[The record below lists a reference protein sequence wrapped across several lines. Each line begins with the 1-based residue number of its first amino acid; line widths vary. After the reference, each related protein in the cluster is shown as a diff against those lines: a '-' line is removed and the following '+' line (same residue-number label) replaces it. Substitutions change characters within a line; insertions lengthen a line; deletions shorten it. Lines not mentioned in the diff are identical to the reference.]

1 MINVNYIEPSMRQM
15 LDMFIFE
22 TSLLLEQLDEIMIQ
36 IEKEKVFTHNNINET
51 FRIMH
56 TIKGSASMMGLD
68 NISALAH
75 SVEDLFYAIR
85 EGKIEVLDNDLL
97 FDLVFQSLDFIR
109 RDIDEL
115 QSRGCISSD
124 YSNFIEGIEEYVSTL
139 ELSSSIKSKDNANLE
154 STDEKEAID
163 SNFEYKEDSDVVKII
178 FEQGC
183 MMENVR
189 AFMLVFELRDYC
201 EFIDFYPKDVETNAE
216 STEYIKSYGFYI
228 QFVAKEDKA
237 IVYKTIED
245 NLYVKEYIN
254 ISKKE
259 IEMKNTSNNDAV
271 ENKLKDN
278 NKVSKSYQN
287 NYTEDEIQEDVLN
300 EKTDMEKDS
309 LSEENEHLPISK
321 QSIMSVNLEK
331 LDLLQNIVGE
341 IVIMESMVV
350 NSVNSTGVDID
361 NFNKATRQLHKL
373 TDELQDIVMS
383 MRMIQ
388 IAGVFQKMHRI
399 VRDMNKKLDKN
410 VELITIGAETE
421 VDKNVID
428 NLAEPFMHLIRN
440 AMDHAIEPI
449 EERIAKG
456 KEEVGKIVLSAE
468 NLGGEAVISISDD
481 GRGIMRDK
489 ILAKAKEQGLLKH
502 QINEYTDDEV
512 NSLIMT
518 PGFST
523 KESITEFSGRGV
535 GMDIV
540 RKSIEK
546 VGGSIE
552 VKSKQDEGTT
562 FTIKIPLTLSIVEG
576 MKFKVGDSLFTLP
589 ISSIRRTFKLTDLN
603 QIITEGNKTELITI
617 YGACIPI
624 IRLHKIYNIQ
634 TKVTNLMHGNMIIIE
649 NEHKAVC
656 IFVDEIIGNQQVV
669 VKPFPVYF
677 NRFNIKNK
685 GLSGCT
691 ILGDGSISLII
702 DADSIIEIY

>member
-1 MINVNYIEPSMRQM
+1 MRQM

-22 TSLLLEQLDEIMIQ
+22 TTLLLEQLDEIMIQ

-68 NISALAH
+68 KISALAH

-139 ELSSSIKSKDNANLE
+139 ELSSSMKSKDNANLE
-154 STDEKEAID
+154 STDEKEVID
-163 SNFEYKEDSDVVKII
+163 SNFAYKEDSDVVKII

-201 EFIDFYPKDVETNAE
+201 EFIDFYPKEVETNAE

-259 IEMKNTSNNDAV
+259 IEMKSTSNNDAV

-278 NKVSKSYQN
+278 NKVSKGYQN
-287 NYTEDEIQEDVLN
+287 NYTEDELQEDVLN

-309 LSEENEHLPISK
+309 LSGENEHLPISK

-421 VDKNVID
+421 VDKSVID

>member
-1 MINVNYIEPSMRQM
+1 MRQM

-502 QINEYTDDEV
+502 QINEYTDNEV

>member
-1 MINVNYIEPSMRQM
+1 MNYIEPSMRQM

-139 ELSSSIKSKDNANLE
+139 ELSSSMKSKDNANLE
-154 STDEKEAID
+154 STDEKEVID

-201 EFIDFYPKDVETNAE
+201 EFIDFYPKDVETNTE

-309 LSEENEHLPISK
+309 LSEDNEHLPISK

-421 VDKNVID
+421 VDKSVID

-502 QINEYTDDEV
+502 QSNEYTDDEV

>member
-1 MINVNYIEPSMRQM
+1 MNYIEPSMRQM

-139 ELSSSIKSKDNANLE
+139 ELSSSMKSKDNANLE
-154 STDEKEAID
+154 STDEKEVID

-259 IEMKNTSNNDAV
+259 IEMKSTSNNDAV

-421 VDKNVID
+421 VDKSVID

-502 QINEYTDDEV
+502 QSNEYTDDEV

>member
-1 MINVNYIEPSMRQM
+1 MNYIEPSMRQM

-139 ELSSSIKSKDNANLE
+139 ELSSSMKSKDNANLE

-201 EFIDFYPKDVETNAE
+201 EFIDFYPNDVETNAE

-421 VDKNVID
+421 VDKSVID

-502 QINEYTDDEV
+502 QSNEYTDDEV

>member
-1 MINVNYIEPSMRQM
+1 MRQM

-22 TSLLLEQLDEIMIQ
+22 TTLLLEQLDEIMIQ

-68 NISALAH
+68 KISALAH

-139 ELSSSIKSKDNANLE
+139 ELSSSMKSKDNANLE

-259 IEMKNTSNNDAV
+259 IEMKSTSNNDAV

-669 VKPFPVYF
+669 VKSFPVYF

>member
-1 MINVNYIEPSMRQM
+1 MNYIEPSMRQM

-139 ELSSSIKSKDNANLE
+139 ELSSSMKSKDNANLE
-154 STDEKEAID
+154 STDEKEVID
-163 SNFEYKEDSDVVKII
+163 SNFEYKEGSDVVKII

-237 IVYKTIED
+237 IVYKTIEN

-421 VDKNVID
+421 VDKSVID

-502 QINEYTDDEV
+502 QSNEYTDDEV

-634 TKVTNLMHGNMIIIE
+634 TKVTNLMNGNMIIIE

>member
-1 MINVNYIEPSMRQM
+1 MNYIEPSMRQM

-139 ELSSSIKSKDNANLE
+139 ELSSSMKSKDNANLE
-154 STDEKEAID
+154 STDEKEVID
-163 SNFEYKEDSDVVKII
+163 SNFEYKEGSDVVKII

-421 VDKNVID
+421 VDKSVID

-502 QINEYTDDEV
+502 QSNEYTDDEV

-634 TKVTNLMHGNMIIIE
+634 TKVTNLMNGNMIIIE
-649 NEHKAVC
+649 NVC

>member
-1 MINVNYIEPSMRQM
+1 
-15 LDMFIFE
+15 MFIFE

-139 ELSSSIKSKDNANLE
+139 ELSSSMKSKDNANLE
-154 STDEKEAID
+154 STDEKEVID
-163 SNFEYKEDSDVVKII
+163 SNFEYKEGSDVVKII

-421 VDKNVID
+421 VDKSVID

-502 QINEYTDDEV
+502 QSNEYTDDEV

-634 TKVTNLMHGNMIIIE
+634 TKVTNLMNGNMIIIE

>member
-1 MINVNYIEPSMRQM
+1 MNYIEPSMRQM

-139 ELSSSIKSKDNANLE
+139 ELSSSMKSKDNANLE

-350 NSVNSTGVDID
+350 NSVNSTGADID

>member
-85 EGKIEVLDNDLL
+85 EDKIEVLDNDLL

-139 ELSSSIKSKDNANLE
+139 ELSSSMKSKDNANLE
-154 STDEKEAID
+154 STDEKEVID
-163 SNFEYKEDSDVVKII
+163 SNFEYKEGSDVVKII

-421 VDKNVID
+421 VDKSVID

-502 QINEYTDDEV
+502 QSNEYTDDEV

>member
-1 MINVNYIEPSMRQM
+1 MNYIEPSMRQM

-139 ELSSSIKSKDNANLE
+139 ELSSSMKSKDNANLE
-154 STDEKEAID
+154 STDEKEVID

-259 IEMKNTSNNDAV
+259 IEMKNTSNNDTV

-410 VELITIGAETE
+410 LELITIGAETE
-421 VDKNVID
+421 VDKSVID

-502 QINEYTDDEV
+502 QSNEYTDDEV

-518 PGFST
+518 PGFPT

-634 TKVTNLMHGNMIIIE
+634 TKVTNLMNGNMIIIE

>member
-1 MINVNYIEPSMRQM
+1 VINVNYIEPSMRQM

-139 ELSSSIKSKDNANLE
+139 ELSSSMKSKDNANLE
-154 STDEKEAID
+154 SKDEKEVID

-421 VDKNVID
+421 VDKSVID

-502 QINEYTDDEV
+502 QSNEYTDDEV

-634 TKVTNLMHGNMIIIE
+634 TKVTNLMNGNMIIIE

>member
-1 MINVNYIEPSMRQM
+1 MRQM

-139 ELSSSIKSKDNANLE
+139 ELSSSMKSKDNANLE

-656 IFVDEIIGNQQVV
+656 IFVDEIIGNHQVV

>member
-1 MINVNYIEPSMRQM
+1 MRQM

-139 ELSSSIKSKDNANLE
+139 ELSSSMKSKDNANLE
-154 STDEKEAID
+154 STDEKEVID
-163 SNFEYKEDSDVVKII
+163 SNFEYKEGSDVVKII

-331 LDLLQNIVGE
+331 LDLLKNIVGE

-421 VDKNVID
+421 VDKSVID

-502 QINEYTDDEV
+502 QSNEYTDDEV

-634 TKVTNLMHGNMIIIE
+634 TKVTNLMNGNMIIIE

>member
-139 ELSSSIKSKDNANLE
+139 ELSSSMKSKDNANLE

-502 QINEYTDDEV
+502 QSNEYTDDEV

>member
-1 MINVNYIEPSMRQM
+1 MRQM

-139 ELSSSIKSKDNANLE
+139 ELSSSMKSKDNTNLE

-259 IEMKNTSNNDAV
+259 IEMKSTSNNDAV

-669 VKPFPVYF
+669 VKPFPVHF

>member
-1 MINVNYIEPSMRQM
+1 MNYIEPSMRQM

-22 TSLLLEQLDEIMIQ
+22 TTLLLEQLDEIMIQ

-139 ELSSSIKSKDNANLE
+139 ELSSSMKSKDNANLE
-154 STDEKEAID
+154 STDEKEVID

-189 AFMLVFELRDYC
+189 SFMLVFELRDYC

-502 QINEYTDDEV
+502 QSNEYTDDEV

>member
-1 MINVNYIEPSMRQM
+1 MNYIEPSMRQM

-139 ELSSSIKSKDNANLE
+139 ELSSSMKSKDNANLE
-154 STDEKEAID
+154 SKDEKEVID

-254 ISKKE
+254 INKKE

-309 LSEENEHLPISK
+309 LSEDNEHLPISK

-421 VDKNVID
+421 VDKSVID

-456 KEEVGKIVLSAE
+456 KEEMGKIVLSAE

-502 QINEYTDDEV
+502 QSNEYTDDEV

-634 TKVTNLMHGNMIIIE
+634 TKVTNLMNGNMIIIE

>member
-1 MINVNYIEPSMRQM
+1 MNYIEPSMRQM

-36 IEKEKVFTHNNINET
+36 IEKEKIFTHNNINET

-139 ELSSSIKSKDNANLE
+139 ELSSSMKSKDNANLE
-154 STDEKEAID
+154 STDEKEVID
-163 SNFEYKEDSDVVKII
+163 SNFAYKEDSDVVKII
-178 FEQGC
+178 FEQDC

-201 EFIDFYPKDVETNAE
+201 EFINFYPKDVETNAE

-228 QFVAKEDKA
+228 QFVAKEDKE

-259 IEMKNTSNNDAV
+259 IEMKSTSNNDAV

-278 NKVSKSYQN
+278 NKVSKGYQN
-287 NYTEDEIQEDVLN
+287 NYTEDELKEDVLN
-300 EKTDMEKDS
+300 EKTDIEKDS

-350 NSVNSTGVDID
+350 NSVNSTDVDID

-421 VDKNVID
+421 VDKSVID

-502 QINEYTDDEV
+502 QSNEYTDDEV

>member
-1 MINVNYIEPSMRQM
+1 MRQM

-75 SVEDLFYAIR
+75 SVEDLFYAIL

-139 ELSSSIKSKDNANLE
+139 ELSSSMKSKDNANLE
-154 STDEKEAID
+154 STDEKEVID

-421 VDKNVID
+421 VDKSVID

-502 QINEYTDDEV
+502 QSNEYTDDEV

-634 TKVTNLMHGNMIIIE
+634 TKVTNLMNGNMIIIE

>member
-1 MINVNYIEPSMRQM
+1 MNYIEPSMRQM

-36 IEKEKVFTHNNINET
+36 IEKEKVFTYNNINET

-139 ELSSSIKSKDNANLE
+139 ELSSSMKSKDNANLE
-154 STDEKEAID
+154 STDEKEVID

-201 EFIDFYPKDVETNAE
+201 EFIDFYPKDVETNTE

-259 IEMKNTSNNDAV
+259 IEMKSTSNNDAV

-309 LSEENEHLPISK
+309 LSEDNEHLPISK

-421 VDKNVID
+421 VDKSVID

-502 QINEYTDDEV
+502 QSNEYTDDEV

-634 TKVTNLMHGNMIIIE
+634 TKVTNLMNGNMIIIE

>member
-1 MINVNYIEPSMRQM
+1 MRQM

-139 ELSSSIKSKDNANLE
+139 ELSSSMKSKDNANLE
-154 STDEKEAID
+154 SKDEKEVID

-259 IEMKNTSNNDAV
+259 IEMKSTSNNDAV

-421 VDKNVID
+421 VDKSVID

-502 QINEYTDDEV
+502 QSNEYTDDEV

-634 TKVTNLMHGNMIIIE
+634 TKVTNLMNGNMIIIE

>member
-36 IEKEKVFTHNNINET
+36 IEREKVFTHNNINET

-139 ELSSSIKSKDNANLE
+139 ELSSSMKSKDNANLE
-154 STDEKEAID
+154 NTDEKEVIN
-163 SNFEYKEDSDVVKII
+163 SNFAYKEDSDVVKII
-178 FEQGC
+178 FEQDC

-228 QFVAKEDKA
+228 QFVAKENKE

-259 IEMKNTSNNDAV
+259 IEMKSTSNNDAV

-278 NKVSKSYQN
+278 NKVSKGYQN
-287 NYTEDEIQEDVLN
+287 NYTEDELQEDVLN
-300 EKTDMEKDS
+300 EKIDIEKDS

-421 VDKNVID
+421 VDKSVID

-502 QINEYTDDEV
+502 QSNEYTDDEV

-576 MKFKVGDSLFTLP
+576 MKFKVGDSLFILP

-677 NRFNIKNK
+677 NRFNIKNN

>member
-22 TSLLLEQLDEIMIQ
+22 TTLLLEQLDEIMIQ

-68 NISALAH
+68 KISALAH

-139 ELSSSIKSKDNANLE
+139 ELSSSMKSKDNANLE
-154 STDEKEAID
+154 STDEKEVID
-163 SNFEYKEDSDVVKII
+163 SNFAYKEDSDVVKII

-201 EFIDFYPKDVETNAE
+201 EFIDFYPKEVETNAE

-259 IEMKNTSNNDAV
+259 IEMKSTSNNDAV

-278 NKVSKSYQN
+278 NKVSKGYQN
-287 NYTEDEIQEDVLN
+287 NYTEDELQEDVLN
-300 EKTDMEKDS
+300 EKTDIEKDS
-309 LSEENEHLPISK
+309 LSGENEHLPISK

-421 VDKNVID
+421 VDKSVID

>member
-1 MINVNYIEPSMRQM
+1 MNYIEPSMRQM

-139 ELSSSIKSKDNANLE
+139 ELSSSMKSKDNANLE
-154 STDEKEAID
+154 SKDEKEVID

-309 LSEENEHLPISK
+309 LSEKNEHLPISK

-421 VDKNVID
+421 VDKSVID

-502 QINEYTDDEV
+502 QSNEYTDDEV

-634 TKVTNLMHGNMIIIE
+634 TKVTNLMNGNMIIIE

>member
-1 MINVNYIEPSMRQM
+1 MNYIEPSMRQM

-139 ELSSSIKSKDNANLE
+139 ELSSSMKSKDNANLE
-154 STDEKEAID
+154 STDEKEVID

-201 EFIDFYPKDVETNAE
+201 EFIDFYPNDVETNAE

-399 VRDMNKKLDKN
+399 VRDMNKKLDKS

-421 VDKNVID
+421 VDKSVID

-502 QINEYTDDEV
+502 QSNEYTDDEV

>member
-1 MINVNYIEPSMRQM
+1 MRQM

-139 ELSSSIKSKDNANLE
+139 ELSSSMKSKDNANLE
-154 STDEKEAID
+154 STDEKEVID
-163 SNFEYKEDSDVVKII
+163 SNFEYKEGSDVVKII

-421 VDKNVID
+421 VDKSVID

-502 QINEYTDDEV
+502 QSNEYTDDEV

-589 ISSIRRTFKLTDLN
+589 ISSIRRSFKLTDLN

-634 TKVTNLMHGNMIIIE
+634 TKVTNLMNGNMIIIE

>member
-1 MINVNYIEPSMRQM
+1 MNYIEPSMRQM

-139 ELSSSIKSKDNANLE
+139 ELSSSMKSKDNANLE
-154 STDEKEAID
+154 STDEKEVID

-254 ISKKE
+254 IGKKE

-421 VDKNVID
+421 VDKSVID

-502 QINEYTDDEV
+502 QSNEYTDDEV

-634 TKVTNLMHGNMIIIE
+634 TKVTNLMNGNMIIIE

>member
-1 MINVNYIEPSMRQM
+1 
-15 LDMFIFE
+15 
-22 TSLLLEQLDEIMIQ
+22 
-36 IEKEKVFTHNNINET
+36 
-51 FRIMH
+51 MH

-139 ELSSSIKSKDNANLE
+139 ELSSSMKSKDNANLE
-154 STDEKEAID
+154 SKDEKEVID

-259 IEMKNTSNNDAV
+259 IEMKSTSNNDAV

-421 VDKNVID
+421 VDKSVID

-502 QINEYTDDEV
+502 QSNEYTDDEV

-634 TKVTNLMHGNMIIIE
+634 TKVTNLMNGNMIIIE

>member
-85 EGKIEVLDNDLL
+85 EDKIEVLDNDLL

-139 ELSSSIKSKDNANLE
+139 ELSSSMKSKDNANLE
-154 STDEKEAID
+154 STDEKEVID
-163 SNFEYKEDSDVVKII
+163 SNFEYKEGSDVVKII

-421 VDKNVID
+421 VDKSVID

-502 QINEYTDDEV
+502 QSNEYTDDEV

-552 VKSKQDEGTT
+552 VKSKQDEGTI

-634 TKVTNLMHGNMIIIE
+634 TKVTNLMNGNMIIIE

>member
-1 MINVNYIEPSMRQM
+1 MRQM

-139 ELSSSIKSKDNANLE
+139 ELSSSMKSKDNANLE
-154 STDEKEAID
+154 SKDEKEVID

-259 IEMKNTSNNDAV
+259 IEMKSTSNNDAV

-421 VDKNVID
+421 VDKSVID

-502 QINEYTDDEV
+502 QSNEYTDDEV

-589 ISSIRRTFKLTDLN
+589 ISSIRRIFKLTDLN

-634 TKVTNLMHGNMIIIE
+634 TKVTNLMNGNMIIIE

>member
-1 MINVNYIEPSMRQM
+1 MRQM

-139 ELSSSIKSKDNANLE
+139 ELSSSMKSKDNANLE
-154 STDEKEAID
+154 SKDEKEVID

-237 IVYKTIED
+237 IVYKTIEA

-421 VDKNVID
+421 VDKSVID

-502 QINEYTDDEV
+502 QSNEYTDDEV

>member
-1 MINVNYIEPSMRQM
+1 
-15 LDMFIFE
+15 MFIFE

-75 SVEDLFYAIR
+75 SVEDLFYAIL

-139 ELSSSIKSKDNANLE
+139 ELSSSMKSKDNANLE
-154 STDEKEAID
+154 STDEKEVID

-421 VDKNVID
+421 VDKSVID

-502 QINEYTDDEV
+502 QSNEYTDDEV

-634 TKVTNLMHGNMIIIE
+634 TKVTNLMNGNMIIIE

>member
-139 ELSSSIKSKDNANLE
+139 ELSSSMKSKDNANLE
-154 STDEKEAID
+154 SKDEKEVIY

-259 IEMKNTSNNDAV
+259 IEMKSTSNNDAV

-421 VDKNVID
+421 VDKSVID

-456 KEEVGKIVLSAE
+456 KEEVAKIVLSAE

-502 QINEYTDDEV
+502 QSNEYTDDEV

-634 TKVTNLMHGNMIIIE
+634 TKVTNLMNGNMIIIE

>member
-1 MINVNYIEPSMRQM
+1 MNYIEPSMRPM

-36 IEKEKVFTHNNINET
+36 IEKEKVFSYSNINET

-68 NISALAH
+68 NIAALAH
-75 SVEDLFYAIR
+75 SVEDLFYVIR
-85 EGKIEVLDNDLL
+85 EEKIEVLDNDFL
-97 FDLVFQSLDFIR
+97 FDLVFQALDFIR
-109 RDIDEL
+109 CDIGKL
-115 QSRGCISSD
+115 QSGDCISSD
-124 YSNFIEGIEEYVSTL
+124 YSNFIEIIKDYVGTL
-139 ELSSSIKSKDNANLE
+139 ELSTSVESKNNTSLE
-154 STDEKEAID
+154 STDDKEIID
-163 SNFEYKEDSDVVKII
+163 SVFSYKENSDIVKII
-178 FEQGC
+178 FEQDC

-189 AFMLVFELRDYC
+189 AFMLIFELRDYC
-201 EFIDFYPKDVETNAE
+201 EFIEFYPKDVETNTE
-216 STEYIKSYGFYI
+216 SAEYIKKDGFYI
-228 QFVAKEDKA
+228 QFIAKDDKS
-237 IVYKTIED
+237 IVYRTIQD

-254 ISKKE
+254 ISEEEVEVKR
-259 IEMKNTSNNDAV
+259 TQDNDEV

-278 NKVSKSYQN
+278 QEIGIEYQN
-287 NYTEDEIQEDVLN
+287 TYTTEDELQESILKEKIDTEKYNLN
-300 EKTDMEKDS
+300 D
-309 LSEENEHLPISK
+309 ENEHLPINK
-321 QSIMSVNLEK
+321 QNIMSVNLEK

-388 IAGVFQKMHRI
+388 ISGVFQKMHRI

-468 NLGGEAVISISDD
+468 NLGGEAVISIADD
-481 GRGIMRDK
+481 GRGLMKDK
-489 ILAKAKEQGLLKH
+489 ILAKAKEQGILKH
-502 QINEYTDDEV
+502 SSNEYTDDEV

-540 RKSIEK
+540 QKSIEK

-576 MKFKVGDSLFTLP
+576 MEFKVGDSLFTLP

-603 QIITEGNKTELITI
+603 HIVTEGNTRELIMI

-624 IRLHKIYNIQ
+624 IRLHKVYNIQ
-634 TKVTNLMHGNMIIIE
+634 TDVTNLMHGNMIIIE
-649 NEHKAVC
+649 NEQKAAC

-677 NRFNIKNK
+677 NRFNMKSN

-702 DADSIIEIY
+702 DADNIMEIY

>member
-1 MINVNYIEPSMRQM
+1 MNYIEPSMRQM

-97 FDLVFQSLDFIR
+97 FDLVFQSLDFII

-139 ELSSSIKSKDNANLE
+139 ELSSSMKSKDNANLE
-154 STDEKEAID
+154 SKDEKEVID

-421 VDKNVID
+421 VDKSVID

-502 QINEYTDDEV
+502 QSNEYTDDEV

-634 TKVTNLMHGNMIIIE
+634 TKVTNLMNGNMIIIE

>member
-1 MINVNYIEPSMRQM
+1 MNYIEPSMRQM

-139 ELSSSIKSKDNANLE
+139 ELSSSMKSKDNANLE
-154 STDEKEAID
+154 SKDEKEVID

-421 VDKNVID
+421 VDKSVID

-502 QINEYTDDEV
+502 QSNEYTDDEV

-552 VKSKQDEGTT
+552 VKSKQDEGRT

-634 TKVTNLMHGNMIIIE
+634 TKVTNLMNGNMIIIE

>member
-1 MINVNYIEPSMRQM
+1 MRQM

-139 ELSSSIKSKDNANLE
+139 ELSSSMKSKDNANLE
-154 STDEKEAID
+154 SKDEKEVID

-309 LSEENEHLPISK
+309 LSEDNEHLPISK

-421 VDKNVID
+421 VDKSVID

-502 QINEYTDDEV
+502 QSNEYTDDEV

-634 TKVTNLMHGNMIIIE
+634 TKVTNLMNGNMIIIE

>member
-139 ELSSSIKSKDNANLE
+139 ELSSSMKSKDNANLE
-154 STDEKEAID
+154 STDEKEVID

-201 EFIDFYPKDVETNAE
+201 EFIDFYPNDVETNAE

-271 ENKLKDN
+271 ENKLKNN

-421 VDKNVID
+421 VDKSVID

-502 QINEYTDDEV
+502 QSNEYTDDEV

-634 TKVTNLMHGNMIIIE
+634 TKVTNLMNGNMIIIE